1 MKTSQKGID
10 LIKSFE
16 GTKLKAYKCSA
27 GIATIGIGTTR
38 YPNGNSVK
46 IGDTCT
52 LEQAETYL
60 KHDLERFEDSVNR
73 LVGLKIHQFMYD
85 SLVSFAYNLG
95 AGALQSSTLLKKV
108 NLGKFKLAKRPN
120 KENRPIK
127 IRLHFWK
134 NLGKSKTDFFF
145 FLDFLGLAFDL
156 VFFFPFGNQSPPQ
169 SY

>member
-1 MKTSQKGID
+1 MKISKKGIE

-16 GTKLKAYKCSA
+16 GTKLKSYEDST
-27 GIATIGIGTTR
+27 GLPTIGIGTTR

-108 NLGKFKLAKRPN
+108 NLGKFKEASEEFLKWDRAKVKGVSTKIAGLTRRRQAEKDLFLQGL
-120 KENRPIK
+120 KEQEINDI
-127 IRLHFWK
+127 IR
-134 NLGKSKTDFFF
+134 G
-145 FLDFLGLAFDL
+145 
-156 VFFFPFGNQSPPQ
+156 
-169 SY
+169 

>member
-108 NLGKFKLAKRPN
+108 NLGKFKEASEEFLKWDRAKVKGVSTKIAGLTRRRESEKSLFLQGFKELEINEITEN
-120 KENRPIK
+120 K
-127 IRLHFWK
+127 
-134 NLGKSKTDFFF
+134 
-145 FLDFLGLAFDL
+145 
-156 VFFFPFGNQSPPQ
+156 
-169 SY
+169 

>member
-1 MKTSQKGID
+1 MKISQKGIE

-16 GTKLKAYKCSA
+16 GIKLKSYEDST
-27 GIATIGIGTTR
+27 GLPTIGIGTTR
-38 YPNGNSVK
+38 YPNGNTVK

-60 KHDLERFEDSVNR
+60 KKDLERFEESVNR

-108 NLGKFKLAKRPN
+108 NLGKFKEASEEFLKWN
-120 KENRPIK
+120 KSG
-127 IRLHFWK
+127 
-134 NLGKSKTDFFF
+134 GKE
-145 FLDFLGLAFDL
+145 LLGLTRRRKREQDL
-156 VFFFPFGNQSPPQ
+156 FKMIV
-169 SY
+169 

>member
-1 MKTSQKGID
+1 M
-10 LIKSFE
+10 
-16 GTKLKAYKCSA
+16 SA
-27 GIATIGIGTTR
+27 A
-38 YPNGNSVK
+38 SV
-46 IGDTCT
+46 
-52 LEQAETYL
+52 EEAVE
-60 KHDLERFEDSVNR
+60 SVG
-73 LVGLKIHQFMYD
+73 VIFF
-85 SLVSFAYNLG
+85 SI
-95 AGALQSSTLLKKV
+95 V